1 MGDTLSIIIWLLFF
15 GGILYIYHF
24 FSKETWKKNDTECL
38 RDERDEYSKLLQD
51 ERWKEKRR
59 KIISR
64 DRCRCTWCGS
74 DSNLQVHHKYYEK
87 FPNNEFVDLWDYPDE
102 TLVTLCE
109 KCHEKAHEKYRTRV
123 YHRRF
128 GKHYE

>member
-1 MGDTLSIIIWLLFF
+1 MGDMLAIIIGLLF
-15 GGILYIYHF
+15 LF
-24 FSKETWKKNDTECL
+24 FLLCREKRTEKRTECSGGW
-38 RDERDEYSKLLQD
+38 RDEYSKLLQD

-87 FPNNEFVDLWDYPDE
+87 FPNNDFVDPWDYPDE
-102 TLVTLCE
+102 SLVTLCE
-109 KCHEKAHEKYRTRV
+109 KCHKKAHEKYGTRV
-123 YHRRF
+123 YYRSF

>member
-1 MGDTLSIIIWLLFF
+1 MGEIIIWLLFF
-15 GGILYIYHF
+15 GGILYIYHR

-64 DRCRCTWCGS
+64 DSCRCTWCGS

-87 FPNNEFVDLWDYPDE
+87 FPNNDFVDPWDYPDE
-102 TLVTLCE
+102 SLVTLCE
-109 KCHEKAHEKYRTRV
+109 KCHERAHEIYGTRV
-123 YHRRF
+123 YYRRF

>member
-1 MGDTLSIIIWLLFF
+1 MLAIIIGLLF
-15 GGILYIYHF
+15 LF
-24 FSKETWKKNDTECL
+24 FLLCREKRTEKRTECSGGW
-38 RDERDEYSKLLQD
+38 RDEYSKLLQD

-87 FPNNEFVDLWDYPDE
+87 FPNNDFVDPWDYPDE
-102 TLVTLCE
+102 SLVTLCE
-109 KCHEKAHEKYRTRV
+109 KCHKKAHEKYGTRV
-123 YHRRF
+123 YYRSF